1 MKHLDRK
8 LDAIR
13 SGRYTPAYFIL
24 ADAKDA
30 DMAMGLTS
38 PARVRDVAGGLG
50 AGHTDRAAYLDAM
63 RQMVREGD
71 IDILL
76 ASASSAERLA
86 GEGLFTGSAVTPAVR
101 YNDATDIWFARGA
114 RYTEAP
120 SRPFRSARLPQVRAF
135 ADLGLYSVTFSNE
148 VEADLRTLDAYAA
161 FREEAAALG
170 LRHFLEVFNPAFD
183 IGLGEAAAQAA
194 PADLGAFIGDSIV
207 RTLAGVVAAEQP
219 VFLKIAY
226 NGYAAMRELARYDP
240 QHLIVGILGGARGT
254 TRDTFELLARAEAA
268 GARAALF
275 GRKIKD
281 AEDPLR
287 LVGLMR
293 AVLARALAPDEA
305 VRVYHEGLREAG
317 RVPDRALGDDLELTD
332 PVLLSE

>member
-13 SGRYTPAYFIL
+13 QGRYTPADFIL

-38 PARVRDVAGGLG
+38 PARVRGAAGRLL

-63 RQMVREGD
+63 REMVRGGE

-86 GEGLFTGSAVTPAVR
+86 GEGLFADSAVTPAVR
-101 YNDATDIWFARGA
+101 CNDATDIWFQRGA
-114 RYTEAP
+114 RYAAEP
-120 SRPFRSARLPQVRAF
+120 SRPFRSARLSQVRAF
-135 ADLGLYSVTFSNE
+135 ADLGLYSITFSNA
-148 VEADLRTLDAYAA
+148 VEHDLRSLDAYAA
-161 FREEAAALG
+161 FREEATALG
-170 LRHFLEVFNPAFD
+170 MRHFLEVFNPAFD
-183 IGLGEAAAQAA
+183 IGLGVGAA
-194 PADLGAFIGDSIV
+194 PAGLGAFIGDAIV

-226 NGYAAMRELARYDP
+226 NGHAAMRELASYDP
-240 QHLIVGILGGARGT
+240 AHLIVGILGGARGT

-281 AEDPLR
+281 AEHPLLLVR
-287 LVGLMR
+287 LLRQVVTRTLQ
-293 AVLARALAPDEA
+293 PEEA
-305 VRVYHEGLREAG
+305 VRVYHDGLREAG
-317 RVPDRALGDDLELTD
+317 LTPDRALADDMELTD
-332 PVLLSE
+332 PVLRAES

>member
-13 SGRYTPAYFIL
+13 SGRYTPADFIL

-38 PARVRDVAGGLG
+38 PARLRDAAGGLL
-50 AGHTDRAAYLDAM
+50 AGHTGRAAYLDAM
-63 RQMVREGD
+63 RAMVRDGD

-86 GEGLFTGSAVTPAVR
+86 GEGLFTGSPVTPAVR
-101 YNDATDIWFARGA
+101 YNDATDIWFQRGA
-114 RYTEAP
+114 RYAAGP
-120 SRPFRSARLPQVRAF
+120 SRPFRSARLSQVRAF
-135 ADLGLYSVTFSNE
+135 ADLGLYSITFSND
-148 VEADLRTLDAYAA
+148 VAHDLRTLDAYAA

-183 IGLGEAAAQAA
+183 IGVA
-194 PADLGAFIGDSIV
+194 PAELGAFIGDSIV

-226 NGYAAMRELARYDP
+226 NGQAAMRELAAYDP
-240 QHLIVGILGGARGT
+240 AHLVVGILGGARGT

-281 AEDPLR
+281 AEDPLLLVR
-287 LVGLMR
+287 LLR
-293 AVLARALAPDEA
+293 AVVTRTLAPDEA
-305 VRVYHEGLREAG
+305 VRAYHDGLREAG
-317 RVPDRALGDDLELTD
+317 LMPDRTLADDLELTD
-332 PVLLSE
+332 PVLRAEG